1 MDFELLKWHFT
12 WTFTNQETMS
22 GYINDI
28 SVAQKAKSNG
38 NTK

>member
-1 MDFELLKWHFT
+1 MDFELLKCHLT
-12 WTFTNQETMS
+12 WTFTNQESMS